1 MNEPNDWATVMMVE
15 INEMR
20 RTIRDGIR
28 YLDPN
33 ELKAVIEL
41 IESFNRRVED
51 EENDYCM

>member
-1 MNEPNDWATVMMVE
+1 MNNPVDWATPMLIEV
-15 INEMR
+15 NEMR

-41 IESFNRRVED
+41 IESFNRRM
-51 EENDYCM
+51 EEEEKDYCM